1 MISLKVNRLSLTIT
15 YIVFLSLY
23 IIDYVHCYSVEI
35 NPGEKECFSVAAT
48 SGMPCSGS
56 FEVLEENPKPI
67 VVTVNGPA
75 PHIKTY
81 FESKFNGEGS
91 LTEEQSEGTFS
102 FDAET
107 EGDYSI
113 CISNG
118 SENENDGLVRTVAF
132 NLRTVV
138 TGERDYQYNGLES
151 ELDEMKQGLDFLI
164 DHQSFMNQREDN
176 HRKHLESMNRRIL
189 FWTIIEAII
198 LVALAFW
205 QVVYISNFFE
215 TKRRL

>member
-1 MISLKVNRLSLTIT
+1 MKSFKIKSLTVST
-15 YIVFLSLY
+15 
-23 IIDYVHCYSVEI
+23 IILLWNSFTVKYVNCYSVEI
-35 NPGEKECFSVAAT
+35 NPGQKECFSVAAT

-56 FEVLEENPKPI
+56 FEILEENPKPI
-67 VVTVNGPA
+67 TVKVTGPT
-75 PHIKTY
+75 PHAKNY
-81 FESKFNGEGS
+81 FESKFSGDGS

-107 EGDYSI
+107 EGDYSL

-118 SENENDGLVRTVAF
+118 NENENDGVVRTVAF
-132 NLRTVV
+132 NFRTVV

-176 HRKHLESMNRRIL
+176 HRNHLESMNRRIL
-189 FWTIIEAII
+189 FWTIIESVI

-205 QVVYISNFFE
+205 QIVYISNFFE